1 MTAKLIN
8 VLAAITLIEMMIALG
23 LGLTFSTVVNSLR
36 TARLIWRALFAN
48 YVIVPC
54 LAVALLLAFDAPPM
68 VAAGLLIVAVCAGA
82 PYGPP
87 LTSLAHGNI
96 PSSVSLMLV
105 LAGSSAIAAPLLL
118 GILLPAI
125 TGNTTLRVNVPKLV
139 STLIGTQ
146 LLPLC
151 IGILVRSRLPN
162 VAAKL
167 RSPARI
173 VSLLLNL
180 LTLIVVLAVYFPT
193 LSNIRSRGYLGMFC
207 LLLGCIAAG
216 ALMTGK
222 AREDLKAMVIS
233 TAVRNAGVSLVIATA
248 SFPGTAAVTSATAY
262 ALFQT
267 VLMAGVALTWGHLSP
282 AAHLVGKSA
291 A

>member
-1 MTAKLIN
+1 
-8 VLAAITLIEMMIALG
+8 
-23 LGLTFSTVVNSLR
+23 
-36 TARLIWRALFAN
+36 
-48 YVIVPC
+48 
-54 LAVALLLAFDAPPM
+54 
-68 VAAGLLIVAVCAGA
+68 
-82 PYGPP
+82 
-87 LTSLAHGNI
+87 
-96 PSSVSLMLV
+96 
-105 LAGSSAIAAPLLL
+105 
-118 GILLPAI
+118 
-125 TGNTTLRVNVPKLV
+125 
-139 STLIGTQ
+139 
-146 LLPLC
+146 
-151 IGILVRSRLPN
+151 LPN